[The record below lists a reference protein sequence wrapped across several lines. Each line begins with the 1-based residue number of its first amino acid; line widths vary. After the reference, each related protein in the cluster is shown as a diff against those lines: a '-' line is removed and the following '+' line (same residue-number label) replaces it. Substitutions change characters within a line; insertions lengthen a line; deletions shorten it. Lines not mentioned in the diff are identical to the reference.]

1 MEKKIFSLK
10 EWEKPLI
17 ELSLEEQKEIKGGVV
32 ILEDIVF

>member
-1 MEKKIFSLK
+1 MTSLK
-10 EWEKPLI
+10 ESEKPVF